1 MKVYG
6 AKLKSAIISAATQGI
21 SPCRLALES
30 GISDDLNNLA
40 RKQVAELTEQQ
51 INLLAEISG
60 FEPNFFTTTDF

>member
-6 AKLKSAIISAATQGI
+6 VKIKSAVISAATQGI

-30 GISDDLNNLA
+30 GISDDLNDLA
-40 RKQVAELTEQQ
+40 RKQIVELTEQQ

-60 FEPNFFTTTDF
+60 FEPNYFTTDF